1 MKKVKNKIIAL
12 MLVIP
17 MLLMFS
23 LSTAASAVEILVDVP
38 VSKVTLTV
46 NGEKELEVD
55 VEKGD
60 TLKLEAKIEPSTATH
75 TAVSYQVQEVEG
87 VKQADV
93 IITDD
98 GRVIPKSIGSVA
110 IVAVAGA
117 QQDSIVLTFSADKVA
132 EAEQGTDKINLTVGE
147 NRELKIGEDLLIYPS
162 SAADVIEF
170 SSSNDKIASVN
181 SRGIIESRFTGEC
194 EIYASITGLKYD
206 ESSQSFKEHEYK
218 FTYNVI
224 VDASDNEYAISF
236 AGNKNEVSFSSY
248 SDIYYEIDLSI
259 NAGNISKDDIVFDYD
274 KDAIESVIIEE
285 NDGMYVIKIEW
296 KEGIIEGSYVV
307 ELKDEVGNKLGAIK
321 FERGVIDWKIDYTG
335 DLYLAVGK
343 SKNIDVLV
351 DGVSDYDI
359 VCRSSNPSVVQV
371 KKNNSLF
378 NVNGAKEGV
387 SQITVQLIV
396 DGDVYGEKTLNVEVV
411 KPYNTITVK
420 NDDSTASLTK
430 SLARELVIGEYKYV
444 GSNKTKYKFNI
455 PINVSYSAGQ
465 TESEIDY
472 SKLVWKSSDTSLAT
486 VENGVLTVSGGFSG
500 NVIITV
506 SSKYN
511 EALGYDV
518 KTSYT
523 INVVAGAVNVT
534 NYEDLMKAEEAGYEV
549 VLQSDVMLAPLL
561 KENYGKDGW
570 AGEYNNYIEGK
581 GKYAGLGVYKT
592 IDPTADISYYKS
604 LGHDDDAKLKCFVE
618 ITNNI
623 YGNGHSINADYL
635 TRGGEKMYK
644 GEHST
649 QGFIFH
655 GPLSIVRIAYGAA
668 ENALGNASVKSQDNI
683 IFLVNKDN
691 IKLRNVELKG
701 CSDENALGK
710 DGTDLTNLD
719 NCGTVLE
726 VVGNNLEL
734 SYSKVNNGRTVV
746 RIYGKAN
753 TDEGIVTANLNS
765 YKLSASISNC
775 ILSYG
780 REFILKI
787 GTNQLKRGKN
797 VADTSKYLASANLFP
812 GASNDYKQYYDE
824 ANPYLLKKDGSNYT
838 LSEKK
843 DDYFINNYV
852 LTDVSLKDS
861 VFAYAGL
868 FSIGLESQFGGLA
881 LDGWDYSSTYLFGS
895 DLGWGDVAGT
905 SYPARLKLLGDVRFY
920 DWKTVS
926 SVNSDTLLDADDTI
940 KERLN
945 FNLDVSSLIESY
957 RTRSGDTATAERL
970 LLTSG
975 GDSWIN
981 APIAIYGGGKNY
993 SIIDYS
999 GVSEDFSEMFEL
1011 KIPVK
1016 YFIPDFNARFIYY
1029 SAGIED
1035 FRFMVYEA
1043 HSAKEGYLSLER
1055 QIKDL
1060 GNQDAYNWLSRK

>member
-60 TLKLEAKIEPSTATH
+60 PIELEAKIEPSTATH
-75 TAVSYQVQEVEG
+75 AEVSYQVQEVEG
-87 VKQADV
+87 VKKADV

-98 GRVIPKSIGSVA
+98 GKVIPKSIGSVA

-117 QQDSIVLTFSADKVA
+117 QQDSVVLTFSAEKVA
-132 EAEQGTDKINLTVGE
+132 EAEQAVENINITVGE
-147 NRELKIGEDLLIYPS
+147 NKELKIGEDLLLYPS
-162 SAADVIEF
+162 SAVYEINF
-170 SSSNDKIASVN
+170 SSSNDKVASVN
-181 SRGIIESRFTGEC
+181 SRGIIKSRFKGEC
-194 EIYASITGLKYD
+194 EIYASVQGLKYD
-206 ESSQSFKEHEYK
+206 EKSQSFKEHEYN
-218 FTYNVI
+218 FTYKVT
-224 VDASDNEYAISF
+224 VDSSDSEYAISF
-236 AGNKNEVSFSSY
+236 EGNKNEVSYSSY

-259 NAGNISKDDIVFDYD
+259 NAGNISKDDIVFEYD
-274 KDAIESVIIEE
+274 EDAIESVLIEE

-296 KEGIIEGSYVV
+296 KEGIIEGSYEVQ
-307 ELKDEVGNKLGAIK
+307 LKDELGNKLGAIG
-321 FERGVIDWKIDYTG
+321 FERGVIDWKIDYDG
-335 DLYLAVGK
+335 DLYLAVGRT
-343 SKNIDVLV
+343 KNIDVLV
-351 DGVSDYDI
+351 EGVSDYNI
-359 VCRSSNPSVVQV
+359 VCKSSNTSAVQV
-371 KKNNSLF
+371 KKVDSMF
-378 NVNGAKEGV
+378 NVTGAKVGT
-387 SQITVQLIV
+387 SQITVELWV
-396 DGDVYGEKTLNVEVV
+396 DGDIYGEKTLNVEVV
-411 KPYNTITVK
+411 KPYNSITVK

-430 SLARELVIGEYKYV
+430 SLARELVIGEYRYV

-455 PINVSYSAGQ
+455 PINVSYSVGQ
-465 TESEIDY
+465 TESEIDH
-472 SKLVWKSSDTSLAT
+472 SKLTWKSSDTSLAT
-486 VENGVLTVSGGFSG
+486 VENGVLTVSGSFSG
-500 NVIITV
+500 NVVITV

-523 INVVAGAVNVT
+523 IYVVAGAVNIT
-534 NYEDLMKAEEAGYEV
+534 TYDELMKAEKAGSEV
-549 VLQSDVMLAPLL
+549 VLQSDIMLAPLL

-570 AGEYNNYIEGK
+570 AGEYKNYIEGK
-581 GKYAGLGVYKT
+581 GKYEGQGVYKT
-592 IDPTADISYYKS
+592 MDATADISYYKS
-604 LGHDDDAKLKCFVE
+604 SGHPDDAKLKYFVE

-635 TRGGEKMYK
+635 TRGGEKMYM
-644 GEHST
+644 GNNS

-655 GPLSIVRIAYGAA
+655 GPLSIVKIWYGAA

-683 IFLVNKDN
+683 VFLVNKDN

-701 CSDENALGK
+701 CSDENVGE
-710 DGTDLTNLD
+710 DLTNLD
-719 NCGTVLE
+719 YCGTVLE
-726 VVGNNLEL
+726 VVGDNLEL
-734 SYSKVNNGRTVV
+734 TYSKVNNGRTVV
-746 RIYGKAN
+746 RIYGDAN
-753 TDEGIVTANLNS
+753 ADEGVVTANINA
-765 YKLSASISNC
+765 YKISASISNC

-787 GTNQLKRGKN
+787 GTNQLKRGAN
-797 VADTSKYLASANLFP
+797 VAQSGQMLASANLFP
-812 GASNDYKQYYDE
+812 GGSADYKKYYDE

-838 LSEKK
+838 LYEKK
-843 DDYFINNYV
+843 DDYFVDNYV

-861 VFAYAGL
+861 VFLYAGL
-868 FSIGLESQFGGLA
+868 FSIGMESQFGGLA
-881 LDGWDYSSTYLFGS
+881 LDGWDYNGSYLFGS
-895 DLGWGDVAGT
+895 ELGWDDVAGT

-920 DWKTVS
+920 DWKMVS

-940 KERLN
+940 KDKLN

-957 RTRSGDTATAERL
+957 RTRSGDTQTVERL
-970 LLTSG
+970 MLTSG
-975 GDSWIN
+975 GSSWIN

-993 SIIDYS
+993 SIVDYS

-1011 KIPVK
+1011 KIDVK

-1029 SAGIED
+1029 SAGIEP

-1043 HSAKEGYLSLER
+1043 HSTKEGYLSLER
-1055 QIKDL
+1055 QEKDKA
-1060 GNQDAYNWLSRK
+1060 NQDAYNWLSRK